1 MLEAA
6 TELFGQNGWAGTG
19 MRDVARAA
27 GVAVETVYAN
37 FGSKSELLLAA
48 IDVAVVGDAQPI
60 PLGERPEFAVL
71 GRGSLAA
78 RARAAARLLRQ
89 IHERTYGLGKAL
101 REGAAG
107 DAELAQRLTEGERRR
122 RINIDEGARLVAG
135 RPITD
140 TERDG
145 LWAVLGMEVYQ
156 LLVDRAG
163 WTPARYEDWLADTIG
178 RLLRPG
184 RPKP

>member
-1 MLEAA
+1 VLEAA

-37 FGSKSELLLAA
+37 FGSKPELLLAA

-71 GRGSLAA
+71 GRGSLST

-89 IHERTYGLGKAL
+89 IHERTYGLGKTL

-140 TERDG
+140 TEGDG
-145 LWAVLGMEVYQ
+145 LWAVVGMEVYQ

-163 WTPARYEDWLADTIG
+163 WSPARYEDWLADTIG

-184 RPKP
+184 RQKP